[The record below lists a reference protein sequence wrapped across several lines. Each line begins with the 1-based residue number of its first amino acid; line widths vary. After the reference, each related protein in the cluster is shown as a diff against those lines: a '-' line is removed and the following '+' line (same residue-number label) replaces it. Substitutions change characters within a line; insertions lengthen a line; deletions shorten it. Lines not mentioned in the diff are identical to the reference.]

1 MMPSTLFRPSSITA
15 CYAFAFCSSIRLIPY
30 PVSMLFCTPMSLGR
44 KPKPFNAPG
53 WIFELK
59 YDGFRALAVVECGSC
74 TLFSRNGHA
83 FRSFADLATEIGNAL
98 KPRSMVLDGEIVCID
113 DRGHC
118 QFNDLLFRRG
128 EPCFVAFDLL
138 DAGGIDVRRE
148 PLLDRKHEL
157 RRIIGSSLPPII
169 YAGHIEGSGVAL
181 FEKCCD
187 LDLEGIVAK
196 YKHAPYDPEQ
206 ATWFKIRNRN
216 YSQMVGRE
224 ELFEQERH
232 REPVPGW
239 HTCTLASAAAKE
251 TQASEVSAPNY
262 ATV

>member
-1 MMPSTLFRPSSITA
+1 MQDFGSSHQARRVGGERCRIIQSFLAT
-15 CYAFAFCSSIRLIPY
+15 
-30 PVSMLFCTPMSLGR
+30 
-44 KPKPFNAPG
+44 
-53 WIFELK
+53 IFMDRVK
-59 YDGFRALAVVECGSC
+59 YDGFRALAVVEYGSC

-83 FRSFADLATEIGNAL
+83 FRSFADLATKISNAL
-98 KPRSMVLDGEIVCID
+98 MPRSMVLGGEIVCID

-118 QFNDLLFRRG
+118 QFNDRLFRQG

-138 DAGGIDVRRE
+138 DSGGKDVPRE

-157 RRIIGSSLPPII
+157 RRIIGSGLPPII
-169 YAGHIEGSGVAL
+169 YADHIESSGVAL
-181 FEKCCD
+181 FEKCCQ

-196 YKHAPYDPEQ
+196 YKHAPYNSGQ

-216 YSQMVGRE
+216 YSQMVGCE

-239 HTCTLASAAAKE
+239 PTCALASGAI
-251 TQASEVSAPNY
+251 
-262 ATV
+262 AT